1 MAANKTTKA
10 PAPSPAREPVS
21 PSGTRPI
28 VIACDHAGI
37 VLKDLIV
44 HVLRDELDCE
54 VKDLGTFTEDSVD
67 YPDYGTLVGE
77 AVSKGEADRG
87 ILICGTG
94 VGMSITANKFPGV
107 RAALCHNELTAR
119 MAREHNDANVLVMGE
134 RVIGAAV
141 ALEMV
146 RAWFHAKFE
155 GGRHGRRLEKIRD
168 IERKHG
174 CV

>member
-1 MAANKTTKA
+1 MVANKTANTPTGTK
-10 PAPSPAREPVS
+10 
-21 PSGTRPI
+21 PI

-44 HVLRDELDCE
+44 HVLKDE

-77 AVSKGEADRG
+77 AVSKGEAERG

-119 MAREHNDANVLVMGE
+119 MSREHNDANVLVMGE
-134 RVIGAAV
+134 RVTGAAV

-155 GGRHGRRLEKIRD
+155 GGRHGRRLEKLRD
-168 IERKHG
+168 IERKYG
-174 CV
+174 CG